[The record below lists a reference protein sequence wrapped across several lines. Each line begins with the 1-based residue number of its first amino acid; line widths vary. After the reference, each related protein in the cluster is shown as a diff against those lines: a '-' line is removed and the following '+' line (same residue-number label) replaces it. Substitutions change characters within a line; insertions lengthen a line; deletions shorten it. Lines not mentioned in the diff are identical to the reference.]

1 MTLSARDRRAIVF
14 GGLALGIIFA
24 GHFVL
29 RPWIDDWA
37 DTRAQIVEDRKELA
51 DVQERLSDILGQ
63 RRRLEQRFGPAANE
77 PLEDLQT
84 AKLSL
89 LKAAQ
94 EVLSAGGFKAS
105 EYRPQRPRQALPK
118 MPEVQIVAL
127 ELPGQCNFAQL
138 VKSLA
143 GLRKAKTLVFVEKFS
158 ITNDE
163 KKPGKLTATITLATL
178 AQKPKAPL

>member
-1 MTLSARDRRAIVF
+1 MTLSARDRKAIIF

-29 RPWIDDWA
+29 RPWINDWA

-51 DVQERLSDILGQ
+51 HVQERLSDILGQ
-63 RRRLEQRFGPAANE
+63 RRRLEKRFGPAANE
-77 PLEDLQT
+77 PLEDVQT

-89 LKAAQ
+89 FKAAQ
-94 EVLSAGGFKAS
+94 EVLSAGGLKPG
-105 EYRPQRPRQALPK
+105 EYRPQRPRAVPK
-118 MPEVQIVAL
+118 IPEVQIVAL
-127 ELPGQCNFAQL
+127 EVPGQCDFGQL
-138 VKSLA
+138 LKSLA

-163 KKPGKLTATITLATL
+163 KKPGKLTVTITLATL

>member
-1 MTLSARDRRAIVF
+1 MTLSARDRKAIIF

-24 GHFVL
+24 FHFVL
-29 RPWIDDWA
+29 RPWINDWT
-37 DTRAQIVEDRKELA
+37 DTRAQIIEDRKELA
-51 DVQERLSDILGQ
+51 NVQERLGDILGQ
-63 RRRLEQRFGPAANE
+63 RRRLEKRFGPAVNE

-127 ELPGQCNFAQL
+127 EVPGQCNFAQL

-143 GLRKAKTLVFVEKFS
+143 GLSKAKTFVFVERFS

-163 KKPGKLTATITLATL
+163 KKPGTFKITMVVATL
-178 AQKPKAPL
+178 ARMPKARS